1 MNVPSTQQVYLDH
14 NATSPPRPEVLE
26 RALPFFTEHVGNPHA
41 THGMAR
47 VPAAALETARGEV
60 AAWGGVHSRTVVFT
74 SGATEANHLAL
85 RGIRCGTRT
94 GVLYSAVE
102 HPSLAVPAASLGARV
117 LAVDSDGLLDL
128 DGLRAALND
137 TVGLVCVMAA
147 NNETGVVQPL
157 EEIHALCAE
166 AGALLHVDAAQVG
179 GRFELGPHWDS
190 LTLSGHKPGGL
201 IGAGALLRRASVELE
216 PQQVG
221 GAQER
226 GFRAGTANVAAAVGL
241 AEALKHPW
249 PEERLLLWREKLSAS
264 AVEAGARITA
274 VGAKR
279 LANTLH
285 LTLDPVAGEVLA
297 MALDL
302 EGICVSTGSA
312 CASGASEPSPV
323 LQAMG
328 LHPRGGLRI
337 SIGWNTTLDEIEV
350 AALALDRVVRRCR
363 SMGEEIS

>member
-1 MNVPSTQQVYLDH
+1 MNEPSPQQVYLDH
-14 NATSPPRPEVLE
+14 NATSPPRPEVLD
-26 RALPFFTEHVGNPHA
+26 RVLPFLTEHVGNPHA
-41 THGMAR
+41 THGLAR
-47 VPAAALETARGEV
+47 VPAAALEKARGEV

-74 SGATEANHLAL
+74 SGATESNHLAL
-85 RGIRCGTRT
+85 RGIRPEGRP
-94 GVLYSAVE
+94 GILYSAVE
-102 HPSLAVPAASLGARV
+102 HPSLAAPAAALEGV
-117 LAVDSDGLLDL
+117 ILAVDSEGSLDL
-128 DGLRAALND
+128 DGLRAALDD

-147 NNETGVVQPL
+147 NNETGVIQPL
-157 EEIHALCAE
+157 EDIHAICKA
-166 AGALLHVDAAQVG
+166 AGALLHVDAAQVA

-190 LTLSGHKPGGL
+190 VTVSGHKAGGL
-201 IGAGALLRRASVELE
+201 VGAGALLRRASVDLV
-216 PQQVG
+216 PQQLG

-226 GFRAGTANVAAAVGL
+226 GFRAGTANVAAVVGL

-249 PEERLLLWREKLSAS
+249 PTSRLLSWREHLSAS
-264 AVEAGARITA
+264 ALSAGATIT
-274 VGAKR
+274 GGGTER

-285 LTLDPVAGEVLA
+285 LTLEPVAGEVLA

-312 CASGASEPSPV
+312 CASGASEPSAV
-323 LQAMG
+323 LLAMG

-337 SIGWNTTLDEIEV
+337 SMGWNTTQDEIEV

>member
-1 MNVPSTQQVYLDH
+1 MSDPTKGSVYLDH
-14 NATSPPRPEVLE
+14 NATSPPRPEVLD
-26 RALPFFTEHVGNPHA
+26 RALPFLTEHVGNPHA

-47 VPAAALETARGEV
+47 IPAAALETARGEL
-60 AAWGGVHSRTVVFT
+60 AAWGDVHSRTVVFT
-74 SGATEANHLAL
+74 SGATESNHLAL
-85 RGIRCGTRT
+85 RGIRCGGRP
-94 GVLYSAVE
+94 GLLYSAVE
-102 HPSLAVPAASLGARV
+102 HPSLAAPAAALGGGV
-117 LAVDSDGLLDL
+117 LPVDSDGVLDL
-128 DGLRAALND
+128 DELRGALDD

-157 EEIHALCAE
+157 EEIHAICRQR
-166 AGALLHVDAAQVG
+166 GALLHVDAAQVA
-179 GRFELGPHWDS
+179 GRFDLGPHWDS
-190 LTLSGHKPGGL
+190 LTLSGHKAGGL
-201 IGAGALLRRASVELE
+201 IGAGALLRRGSVDLE
-216 PQQVG
+216 PQQLG

-249 PEERLLLWREKLSAS
+249 PQERLLGWRETLSA
-264 AVEAGARITA
+264 AAADAGATITG
-274 VGAKR
+274 VGVKR

-337 SIGWNTTLDEIEV
+337 SMGWNTTPDEIEV
-350 AALALDRVVRRCR
+350 AALALDRVVRRCK